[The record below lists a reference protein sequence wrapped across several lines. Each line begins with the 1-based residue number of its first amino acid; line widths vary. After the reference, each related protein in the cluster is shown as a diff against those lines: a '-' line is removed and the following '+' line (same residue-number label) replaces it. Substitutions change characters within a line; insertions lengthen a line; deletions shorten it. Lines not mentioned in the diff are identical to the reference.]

1 MFEYFVSLQP
11 IAPIIGAVI
20 GASIAA
26 FVGYFFLQKR
36 KQVLFFVE
44 GTEDITSPL
53 RRQHGLISFKFGLRD
68 VSNLCRSAVRVRNN
82 GNSAIQN
89 FTFEIDIPGSHPFHL
104 DEVVCSESS
113 LYKAITTEW
122 VVLDNFLRLK
132 ISVPF
137 FNPKEHFETKIL
149 FDGEPDD
156 LWIECRMEDLK
167 CKVKRPFNLEGE
179 TFSAAF
185 VRGVIKGLGGY

>member
-1 MFEYFVSLQP
+1 M
-11 IAPIIGAVI
+11 
-20 GASIAA
+20 
-26 FVGYFFLQKR
+26 
-36 KQVLFFVE
+36 
-44 GTEDITSPL
+44 
-53 RRQHGLISFKFGLRD
+53 
-68 VSNLCRSAVRVRNN
+68 
-82 GNSAIQN
+82 
-89 FTFEIDIPGSHPFHL
+89 L